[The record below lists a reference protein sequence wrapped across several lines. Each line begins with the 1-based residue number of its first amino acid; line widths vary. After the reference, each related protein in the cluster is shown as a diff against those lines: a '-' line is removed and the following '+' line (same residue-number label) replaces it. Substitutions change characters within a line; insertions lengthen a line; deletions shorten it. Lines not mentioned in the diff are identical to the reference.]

1 MNLNVIL
8 AGVGGQGTVLASRII
23 AKTALDAGLAV
34 RSSETIGMAQRG
46 GSVMSHV
53 RIGAS
58 LFSPLVSLGQADLV
72 IGFEPAEAARALP
85 YLKPG
90 GAVVVSAKAVMP
102 FIPPRS
108 TMTYHPEQVLDFL
121 QREIA
126 SLVVVDAEG
135 MATRIGSPKVQ
146 NVILLGAALGSGHLG
161 FSEAA
166 IEASLRAIVKEKF
179 HQMNLRALHEGA
191 EAATRK

>member
-1 MNLNVIL
+1 MNLNLIL

-23 AKTALDAGLAV
+23 ARAALDAGLSV

-53 RIGAS
+53 RIGEM
-58 LFSPLVSLGQADLV
+58 LFSPLVALGQADLV

-90 GAVVVSAKAVMP
+90 GAVVVSSHAIMP
-102 FIPPRS
+102 FIPSKS
-108 TMTYHPEQVLDFL
+108 TIRYQPGEVLDFL
-121 QREIA
+121 RREVA

-135 MATRIGSPKVQ
+135 IAAKIGSPKVQ
-146 NVILLGAALGSGHLG
+146 NVILLGAALGTGHLG
-161 FSEAA
+161 FPEKAV
-166 IEASLRAIVKEKF
+166 EASLLSLVKAKF
-179 HQMNLRALHEGA
+179 HEMNRRALDEGLRAAG
-191 EAATRK
+191 R